1 MTSSNPD
8 QNSVFVVPPSRT
20 ISFVPL
26 PAPPYSDNQPPVHL
40 HNGYQIQMISPY
52 REEDTVQKIWKESKV
67 LGAIQI
73 IIGLLHIGFGTVLV
87 TTVIRGYT
95 SISFFGGYPYWG
107 GISFIISGT
116 LSVLSQKASA
126 TYCIMSRSVGMN
138 IISAIFSIIGI
149 IFFIME
155 LSLYPDHYPISPHT
169 SYYIVLPY
177 CPYTAESS
185 QRELTLVSLETKVTV
200 LSPSREDAPYF
211 FCFQPSGKGISST
224 LLLFSI
230 LELVITCISSHS
242 GCLIV
247 CFQSNQVVGAA
258 TVPPVP
264 IVNPMIIPQ
273 IASRPPLTVVNG
285 QP

>member
-1 MTSSNPD
+1 LEERDEINSGQEAEKEINTMTSSNPD

-169 SYYIVLPY
+169 SYYIV
-177 CPYTAESS
+177 
-185 QRELTLVSLETKVTV
+185 
-200 LSPSREDAPYF
+200 
-211 FCFQPSGKGISST
+211 PSGKGISST

-273 IASRPPLTVVNG
+273 
-285 QP
+285 